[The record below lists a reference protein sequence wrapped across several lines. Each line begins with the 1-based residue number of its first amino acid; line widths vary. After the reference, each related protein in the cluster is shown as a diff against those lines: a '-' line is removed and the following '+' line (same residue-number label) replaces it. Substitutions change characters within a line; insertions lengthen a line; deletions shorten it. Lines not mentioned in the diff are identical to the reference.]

1 MNLGIKLYHIDKP
14 NATYEVIKMY
24 NIKGVIC
31 EGDYLYAF
39 AAYCHPLSP
48 EIKMF
53 RKYDI
58 GRTFFLTRE
67 EMLDARIT
75 RSKRILA
82 LDISAKENKL

>member
-1 MNLGIKLYHIDKP
+1 
-14 NATYEVIKMY
+14 
-24 NIKGVIC
+24 
-31 EGDYLYAF
+31 
-39 AAYCHPLSP
+39 
-48 EIKMF
+48 MF